1 MLALFQI
8 IALCAAADAAPSYTV
23 HIREQTAPERAMRT
37 PLVGSVCI
45 LDAVE
50 ALKRSPRDLARM
62 DLWIVRRAESGKLS
76 VLRVDWAAI
85 TQSGMT
91 STNYEMLA
99 GDRLF
104 LQARPAK

>member
-1 MLALFQI
+1 MFALFQI
-8 IALCAAADAAPSYTV
+8 IALCAAAAVAPNYTV
-23 HIREQTAPERAMRT
+23 LIREQTAPERAVRM

-62 DLWIVRRAESGKLS
+62 DLWIERVEGGELLE
-76 VLRVDWAAI
+76 LRVDWVAI
-85 TQSGMT
+85 SHRGMT
-91 STNYEMLA
+91 ATNYQILA

-104 LQARPAK
+104 LQVRPAK